1 LFCAGSGREGVDGAF
16 DVAFGDFVSVEQP
29 ATQDRPNGAS
39 RHNVSSDETSCLS
52 IRRGVV
58 VKVIVFGA
66 TGKTGRHV
74 VTATLEGGHRVT
86 AFGRSVDRLDI
97 SDDALETF
105 KGDVFDRES
114 VGRAVAGHD
123 AAIVCLGSTG
133 LRDKTTLATGTRT
146 VVDAMVEH
154 GADRL
159 VVLSAAG
166 VDDSWKQIPWSSR
179 LLFRTMLRNVFADHH
194 AQEAIVKQSPLD
206 WTIVR
211 AAVLK
216 DDPATGSY
224 TASNTAKIIKINRA
238 DVAACLV
245 DQLED
250 AANSHQAISV
260 TAKLT
265 SR

>member
-1 LFCAGSGREGVDGAF
+1 M
-16 DVAFGDFVSVEQP
+16 
-29 ATQDRPNGAS
+29 
-39 RHNVSSDETSCLS
+39 
-52 IRRGVV
+52 
-58 VKVIVFGA
+58 KVIVFGA

-74 VTATLEGGHRVT
+74 VTSALESGHQIT

-97 SDDALETF
+97 SDDALKTY

-114 VGRAVAGHD
+114 VSRAVAGHD

-133 LRDKTTLATGTRT
+133 LRDKTTLAAGTRT

-154 GADRL
+154 RADRL

-216 DDPATGSY
+216 DDPARAPTPQPTSPRPRRS
-224 TASNTAKIIKINRA
+224 TAPTWLRASSINSTTLPTPTR
-238 DVAACLV
+238 
-245 DQLED
+245 Q
-250 AANSHQAISV
+250 SQSPP
-260 TAKLT
+260 T
-265 SR
+265 RP

>member
-1 LFCAGSGREGVDGAF
+1 MR
-16 DVAFGDFVSVEQP
+16 
-29 ATQDRPNGAS
+29 
-39 RHNVSSDETSCLS
+39 
-52 IRRGVV
+52 
-58 VKVIVFGA
+58 VIVFGA

-74 VTATLEGGHRVT
+74 VTSAVESGHQVT
-86 AFGRSVDRLDI
+86 GFGRSVDRLDI
-97 SDDALETF
+97 SGDALKIY

-114 VGRAVAGHD
+114 VSLAVAGHD

-133 LRDKTTLATGTRT
+133 LRDKTTLAAGTRT
-146 VVDAMVEH
+146 VVDGMVEH
-154 GADRL
+154 RADRL

-179 LLFRTMLRNVFADHH
+179 LVFRTMLRNLFADHH

-216 DDPATGSY
+216 DDPAAGSY
-224 TASNTAKIIKINRA
+224 TATNTVKTTKINRA

-245 DQLED
+245 DQLD
-250 AANSHQAISV
+250 DPANNHQAISV

-265 SR
+265 SP